1 MKKRLKKLAKP
12 LSILALIAFGLTAW
26 SCTQGP
32 RINEAPLPE
41 GWPEL
46 TPVDEIQVKQ
56 YPVYRAAVIDE
67 GTDASQ
73 SGMFRPLFNHIKR
86 EDIAM
91 TAPVEMT
98 YNGDKQSSMA
108 FLYRNPEMGTL
119 GSDNEDGRVEVREI
133 EQQTAVSIGVRGS
146 YSKEHFN
153 EAVVKLNTWL
163 DENKDQWQANGEPRF
178 LGYNSP
184 FVPWFMRY
192 GEVQIPV
199 EPTDDSE

>member
-1 MKKRLKKLAKP
+1 MKRRLKKLMKP
-12 LSILALIAFGLTAW
+12 LSLLALIAFGITAW

-32 RINEAPLPE
+32 RINEAPLPQ

-56 YPVYRAAVIDE
+56 YPVYRAAVIDD
-67 GTDASQ
+67 GTDGTQ
-73 SGMFRPLFNHIKR
+73 GNMFRPLFNHIQR

-98 YNGDKQSSMA
+98 YDNDQQASMA
-108 FLYRNPEMGTL
+108 FLYRTPDMGTT
-119 GSDNEDGRVEVREI
+119 GSDEADQRVVVKDI
-133 EQQTAVSIGVRGS
+133 EPQTAVSIGVRGS
-146 YSKEHFN
+146 YSKEHFD
-153 EAVVKLNTWL
+153 EALTKLNNWL
-163 DENKDQWQANGEPRF
+163 DENSDAWQQAGEPRY

-192 GEVQIPV
+192 GEVQIPI
-199 EPTDDSE
+199 EKADTQE

>member
-1 MKKRLKKLAKP
+1 MKRLKKLIKP
-12 LSILALIAFGLTAW
+12 LSILALIAFGITAW

-56 YPVYRAAVIDE
+56 YPVYRAAVIDDE
-67 GTDASQ
+67 TDGSQ

-86 EDIAM
+86 KDIAM

-98 YNGDKQSSMA
+98 YDGDKQSSMA
-108 FLYRNPEMGTL
+108 FLYRNTEMGTP
-119 GSDNEDGRVEVREI
+119 GSDEADSRVEVRDISE
-133 EQQTAVSIGVRGS
+133 QTAVSIGVRGR
-146 YSKEHFN
+146 YTTERYNK
-153 EAVVKLNTWL
+153 ALDKLNAWL
-163 DENKDQWQANGEPRF
+163 DERQGQWQAVGEPRF

-199 EPTDDSE
+199 EPTDANE

>member
-1 MKKRLKKLAKP
+1 MKHIKKLIKP
-12 LSILALIAFGLTAW
+12 VLIVGLLGTCLFLWA
-26 SCTQGP
+26 CVQGP

-56 YPVYRAAVIDE
+56 YPVYRAAVIDDKTD
-67 GTDASQ
+67 GTQ

-108 FLYRNPEMGTL
+108 FLYRNPEMGTP
-119 GSDNEDGRVEVREI
+119 GSDADDQRVQVKDI

-146 YSKEHFN
+146 YTKEHFD
-153 EAVVKLNTWL
+153 EAVSKLNAWL
-163 DENKDQWQANGEPRF
+163 DDNKDQWQADGEPRYF
-178 LGYNSP
+178 GYNSP
-184 FVPWFMRY
+184 FVFGFLRY

-199 EPTDDSE
+199 QPTDDNE

>member
-1 MKKRLKKLAKP
+1 MKRLKKLAKP
-12 LSILALIAFGLTAW
+12 LSILALLAFGVTAW

-56 YPVYRAAVIDE
+56 YPVYRAAVIDDKID
-67 GTDASQ
+67 GSQ
-73 SGMFRPLFNHIKR
+73 SGMFRPLFSHIQRK
-86 EDIAM
+86 DIAM

-98 YNGDKQSSMA
+98 YDGEKQSSMA
-108 FLYRNPEMGTL
+108 FLYRNTEMGTL
-119 GSDNEDGRVEVREI
+119 GSDEEDTRVEVREI
-133 EQQTAVSIGVRGS
+133 EQQTAVSIGVRGR
-146 YSKEHFN
+146 YTTERYNK
-153 EAVVKLNTWL
+153 ALDKLNAWL
-163 DENKDQWQANGEPRF
+163 EDNNDQWRVNGEPRF

-199 EPTDDSE
+199 EEADESE

>member
-1 MKKRLKKLAKP
+1 MTRRTKTIVRSV
-12 LSILALIAFGLTAW
+12 SILALGCVCLLASACI
-26 SCTQGP
+26 QGP

-46 TPVDEIQVKQ
+46 TPVGEIEVKQ
-56 YPVYRAAVIDE
+56 YPAYRAAVIDE
-67 GTDASQ
+67 QAGSQ

-98 YNGDKQSSMA
+98 YDGDQQSSMA
-108 FLYRNPEMGTL
+108 FLYRDPGMGEL
-119 GSDNEDGRVEVREI
+119 GSDNEDQRVQVRQFGE
-133 EQQTAVSIGVRGS
+133 QTAVSIGVRGS
-146 YSKEHFN
+146 YSKDNYEDALTEL
-153 EAVVKLNTWL
+153 EAWL
-163 DENKDQWQANGEPRF
+163 DENRNQYTAIGEPRF

-184 FVPWFMRY
+184 FVLWFLRY

-199 EPTDDSE
+199 EPAQTVE